1 MGARDAAARRPVRAV
16 IHLHAAADL
25 GDAAVIGRLL
35 DALEGHARFSPTHW
49 GTDERIRLDYDRA
62 EVLGRASQGG
72 AIRQVLLHR
81 KKSVKYEGHFDA
93 RKGSFVSFLFD
104 DSLDAASWTNLL
116 VLADQIAEVLRPRFG
131 VVHRFLSTP
140 SPWENDEQR
149 VLTLMDF
156 VAQPVPVRFNASGP
170 LGLAMRTYLD
180 ADIADL
186 FGRDLLLSTPAVVDE
201 LGWGGIRIE
210 SARGHVGFAGRRA
223 DRALER
229 GHGPPGAQRGARRG
243 ITAQEPPRL
252 RVRPVAGVEATRQEM
267 RPSHAR

>member
-201 LGWGGIRIE
+201 LGWGGIRIDLLE
-210 SARGHVGFAGRRA
+210 DMWDSPAA
-223 DRALER
+223 ALIER
-229 GHGPPGAQRGARRG
+229 WNAATAHLAPSEALAEASPLKSRRG
-243 ITAQEPPRL
+243 FEF
-252 RVRPVAGVEATRQEM
+252 G
-267 RPSHAR
+267 PSPAWKRRDKK